1 MLTYRD
7 VTGISI
13 SLWADLNVAQMKNG
27 GDNFKN
33 VDLTGVLYAWNHKD
47 IKFVFKDWTLVLF
60 SKSEQETKNKKYEG
74 KEKDFVFMSRD
85 C

>member
-33 VDLTGVLYAWNHKD
+33 VVLTVVLYAWNYKD

-60 SKSEQETKNKKYEG
+60 SKSEQETKNNKNEG
-74 KEKDFVFMSRD
+74 KEKDFAFMCRD